1 MTTTPADLLSAAKE
15 VLSSHDPA
23 CDHIWNAHR
32 QCQWCHRDRRD
43 IYVDQLARHILA
55 TVHTDDDEPVT
66 VEWLDAIDMP
76 CESIGTCHRL
86 YSFTG
91 GLRLAA
97 EACPG
102 GFKPCVLWMG
112 FGDQFREI
120 KHPSRG
126 QLRHLLAGLGM
137 GGGK

>member
-55 TVHTDDDEPVT
+55 TVHPDDDEPVT
-66 VEWLDAIDMP
+66 VEWLLGNGFEEHTTPSYRKYYAWLNGR
-76 CESIGTCHRL
+76 SIMMLGMDTTNRW
-86 YSFTG
+86 FING
-91 GLRLAA
+91 APVEGLN
-97 EACPG
+97 PT
-102 GFKPCVLWMG
+102 
-112 FGDQFREI
+112 
-120 KHPSRG
+120 RG
-126 QLRHLLAGLGM
+126 QVRQLLSAL
-137 GGGK
+137 KVEVK